1 MTTPAPASTGLRTRT
16 NRRFRRANPG
26 APIIRRID
34 PGRFFQRGRPAGRGE
49 CRRRSQG
56 GEGRRPLQNGGRGR
70 GTPGGTEAPV
80 GRQRNQSVAEE
91 ATTVAPVAP
100 VSGGSPTNVT
110 AGETTGPGEAA
121 GINPGGAGEAAG
133 STSVPPGAGPGAV
146 GPASDP
152 QPENMDR
159 RAKTART
166 QKTRK
171 AGNEKTIS
179 APRRQARYAGPF
191 INSNGS
197 SLEPPLNDKG
207 SQNARHK
214 IAGEQ
219 R

>member
-1 MTTPAPASTGLRTRT
+1 MEKGGVPSETAVVGEAPG
-16 NRRFRRANPG
+16 
-26 APIIRRID
+26 D
-34 PGRFFQRGRPAGRGE
+34 RGPPVG
-49 CRRRSQG
+49 
-56 GEGRRPLQNGGRGR
+56 
-70 GTPGGTEAPV
+70 GGTA
-80 GRQRNQSVAEE
+80 VAEK

-110 AGETTGPGEAA
+110 AGETTGLGEAA
-121 GINPGGAGEAAG
+121 GVNPDGAGEAVG
-133 STSVPPGAGPGAV
+133 STSIPPGAGPGAV

-166 QKTRK
+166 QNTRK

-179 APRRQARYAGPF
+179 APRSGP
-191 INSNGS
+191 GTPGPS
-197 SLEPPLNDKG
+197 SILTGAPGVPLNDKG

-219 R
+219 Q